1 MRLTLRCVLKSV
13 LPPIDGC
20 RGGQSRPPLRGSN
33 GNAFVQRAG
42 RCTPGVLASLRGHRL
57 LRKNRRETVRR
68 GECPHPPVSPSVKTF
83 GFDTSLAEGGKGSSA
98 PAGAGRRIPTG
109 ALRRE
114 ASTLG
119 VRPRNDRL
127 FRQPEHKKRTAIGR
141 FFFWVIS
148 FRRRREPCGCGAARR
163 YAPAA
168 AHGWR
173 RR

>member
-1 MRLTLRCVLKSV
+1 MRLTLRCVLKSA

-42 RCTPGVLASLRGHRL
+42 RCTPRVLASLRGHRP

-68 GECPHPPVSPSVKTF
+68 GGYPHPPASPSVKTF

-127 FRQPEHKKRTAIGR
+127 FRQSEHKKRTAIGR
-141 FFFWVIS
+141 FFFCAVS

>member
-1 MRLTLRCVLKSV
+1 MRLTLRCVLKSA

-42 RCTPGVLASLRGHRL
+42 RCTPRVLASLRGHRL
-57 LRKNRRETVRR
+57 LRKNCRETVRR

-98 PAGAGRRIPTG
+98 PVGAGRRIPTG

-127 FRQPEHKKRTAIGR
+127 FRQSEHKKRTALGR
-141 FFFWVIS
+141 VPI
-148 FRRRREPCGCGAARR
+148 RQ
-163 YAPAA
+163 
-168 AHGWR
+168 
-173 RR
+173 

>member
-1 MRLTLRCVLKSV
+1 MRLNLRCVLKSV

-20 RGGQSRPPLRGSN
+20 RGGQSRPPLRESN

-42 RCTPGVLASLRGHRL
+42 RCTPRVLASLREHRL

-109 ALRRE
+109 ALR
-114 ASTLG
+114 
-119 VRPRNDRL
+119 PRNDRL
-127 FRQPEHKKRTAIGR
+127 FRQSEHKKRTAIGR
-141 FFFWVIS
+141 FFFCAVS

>member
-42 RCTPGVLASLRGHRL
+42 RCTPRVLASLRGHRL

-68 GECPHPPVSPSVKTF
+68 GGCPHPPVSSSVKTF

-98 PAGAGRRIPTG
+98 PVGAGRRIPTG

-127 FRQPEHKKRTAIGR
+127 FRQSEHKKRTAIGR

-148 FRRRREPCGCGAARR
+148 FRRRHEPCGCGAAHR
-163 YAPAA
+163 YDPAA

>member
-42 RCTPGVLASLRGHRL
+42 RCTPRVLASLRGHRL

-68 GECPHPPVSPSVKTF
+68 GGCPHLPVSPSVKTF

-98 PAGAGRRIPTG
+98 PAGAGRQIPTG

-127 FRQPEHKKRTAIGR
+127 FRQSEHKKRTAIGR
-141 FFFWVIS
+141 FFFCAVS

>member
-20 RGGQSRPPLRGSN
+20 RGGQSRPPLRESN

-42 RCTPGVLASLRGHRL
+42 RCTPRVLASLREHRL

-83 GFDTSLAEGGKGSSA
+83 GFDTSLAEGDKGSSA
-98 PAGAGRRIPTG
+98 PVGAGRRIPTG
-109 ALRRE
+109 ALR
-114 ASTLG
+114 
-119 VRPRNDRL
+119 PRNDRL
-127 FRQPEHKKRTAIGR
+127 FRQSEHKKRTAIGR
-141 FFFWVIS
+141 FFFCAVS
-148 FRRRREPCGCGAARR
+148 LRRRREPCGCGAARR

>member
-42 RCTPGVLASLRGHRL
+42 RGTPRVLASLREHRP

-68 GECPHPPVSPSVKTF
+68 GGCPHPPVSPSVKTF

-98 PAGAGRRIPTG
+98 PVGAGRRIPTG

-127 FRQPEHKKRTAIGR
+127 FRQSEHKKRTALGR
-141 FFFWVIS
+141 FFFCAVS
-148 FRRRREPCGCGAARR
+148 FKRRREPCGCGAARR

>member
-20 RGGQSRPPLRGSN
+20 RGGQSRPPLRESN

-42 RCTPGVLASLRGHRL
+42 RCTPRVLASLREHRL

-83 GFDTSLAEGGKGSSA
+83 GFYTSRAEGGKGRSA
-98 PAGAGRRIPTG
+98 PVGAGRRIPTG
-109 ALRRE
+109 ALR
-114 ASTLG
+114 
-119 VRPRNDRL
+119 PRNDRL
-127 FRQPEHKKRTAIGR
+127 FRQSEHKKRTAFGR
-141 FFFWVIS
+141 FFFLVIS

>member
-42 RCTPGVLASLRGHRL
+42 RCTPRVLASLRGHRP

-68 GECPHPPVSPSVKTF
+68 GGCPHPPVSPSVKTF

-98 PAGAGRRIPTG
+98 PVGAGNGFPRARCALGMTG
-109 ALRRE
+109 FFDSL
-114 ASTLG
+114 ST
-119 VRPRNDRL
+119 
-127 FRQPEHKKRTAIGR
+127 KKEPPSGGS
-141 FFFWVIS
+141 FFCADS